1 MRGRRDRGEQHEHT
15 AAGTARAR
23 RRSKRIC
30 SLHARIGTIS
40 RDMSPRKPT
49 RVARHSLRREIAR
62 ELRRRARDLIESR
75 DRCALGLTEPDLHA
89 LRLAARH
96 LGAVLDVCDELAPDD
111 PGLVQA
117 RAGLDE
123 LLELTGPVRDVQLRR
138 LAIERAV
145 EDAGLRTA
153 LLRTCAREQVG
164 KQKSAALQLARL
176 DLAFVQRLADMAWD
190 DTAPHVARN
199 ALRRAMS
206 ARRRK
211 LRKRIAAVSPDDADG
226 VHKVRIALKRYGY
239 LLRALRRSIDS
250 CPLNTSQATAAPA
263 REVARCARHG

>member
-1 MRGRRDRGEQHEHT
+1 M
-15 AAGTARAR
+15 
-23 RRSKRIC
+23 
-30 SLHARIGTIS
+30 
-40 RDMSPRKPT
+40 
-49 RVARHSLRREIAR
+49 
-62 ELRRRARDLIESR
+62 
-75 DRCALGLTEPDLHA
+75 HA

-96 LGAVLDVCDELAPDD
+96 LGAVLDVCDEIAPDD
-111 PGLVQA
+111 PVLVQA

-199 ALRRAMS
+199 ALRRAIR

-211 LRKRIAAVSPDDADG
+211 LRKRIATASPDDADG

-239 LLRALRRSIDS
+239 LLRAFAPYAGASVRARSTPVKRLQRRLGSWHDARVMADWLEDQSGRKTMLRWR
-250 CPLNTSQATAAPA
+250 TALRQV
-263 REVARCARHG
+263 REQFEWCDREQVLLVARLQRGSW